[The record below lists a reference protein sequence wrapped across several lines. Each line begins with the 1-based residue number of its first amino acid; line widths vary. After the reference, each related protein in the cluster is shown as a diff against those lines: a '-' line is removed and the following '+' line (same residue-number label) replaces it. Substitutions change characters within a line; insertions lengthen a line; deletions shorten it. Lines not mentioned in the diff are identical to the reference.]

1 MSTTNSLNAINIEHL
16 LILGSGLMGSGIAQV
31 SAASGKFK
39 SVVVY
44 DIKQE
49 QLNKAKD
56 TIHASLTRVQKKD
69 PSVNPDQVVSRITF
83 STEVK
88 EAGIGNGLLV
98 LEAVPEL
105 LDLKQNI
112 FKNLY
117 QTYGSNDKVILATNT
132 SSLPCR
138 DIGVHISKK
147 DRFAGLHFFNPVA
160 MMKLVEIIRVDDGT
174 NDDTYNAL
182 VQYVKDI
189 KKVGIT
195 CKDTPGFIVNR
206 LLIPYMY
213 SAVEMVERGDAS
225 PEDVDTG
232 MKLGAGYPMGP
243 FELLDYT
250 GLDTAVF
257 IADKFV
263 EKDGT
268 RIVKN
273 SPTIQNLVKE
283 GKLGRKSGHGFYN
296 YKK

>member
-1 MSTTNSLNAINIEHL
+1 
-16 LILGSGLMGSGIAQV
+16 MGSGIAQV

>member
-1 MSTTNSLNAINIEHL
+1 
-16 LILGSGLMGSGIAQV
+16 MGSGIAQV

-138 DIGVHISKK
+138 DIGAHISKK